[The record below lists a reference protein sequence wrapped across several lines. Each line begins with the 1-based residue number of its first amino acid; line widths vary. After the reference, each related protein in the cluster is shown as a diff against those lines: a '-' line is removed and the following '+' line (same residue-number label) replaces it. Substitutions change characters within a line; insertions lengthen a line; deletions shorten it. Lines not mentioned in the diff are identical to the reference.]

1 MSSRI
6 HRGRVAMAAA
16 MVTVAAVLI
25 AAAGCSRQPPPAP
38 VPPPPDPTATARAA
52 WNDFAD
58 RFIEGYFKSH
68 PFFAV
73 QAGRHELDGQMP
85 DWSAAS
91 FQKEIDRLKLLRTQA
106 EAISAEPL
114 EPAQRF
120 ERENTLSVIDSDL
133 FWLEQ
138 ARAPFKNPAWY
149 INSLDPE
156 VYLSRE
162 YAPLEKRLAGYLGYA
177 RAIPQLAA
185 QIRANLQTPL
195 PKPLLERGI
204 AGFGGFAAF
213 FRTEV
218 PKVFASIKDEQ
229 AQKDLGVANSAAA
242 KAMEDLKTWLVSERK
257 NGTDS

>member
-6 HRGRVAMAAA
+6 HRGRVTMAAA

-38 VPPPPDPTATARAA
+38 VPPPPDPTATARSA

-73 QAGRHELDGQMP
+73 QSGRHEFDGQMP

-91 FQKEIDRLKLLRTQA
+91 LQKEIDRLKLLRTQA
-106 EAISAEPL
+106 EGISAEPL
-114 EPAQRF
+114 EPAQRL
-120 ERENTLSVIDSDL
+120 ERDNTLSVIDSDL
-133 FWLEQ
+133 FWLEE

-149 INSLDPE
+149 INNLDPE

-162 YAPLEKRLAGYLGYA
+162 YAPLQKRLTGYLGYA
-177 RAIPQLAA
+177 RAIPQLTA

-195 PKPLLERGI
+195 PKPLIERGI
-204 AGFGGFAAF
+204 AGFGGF
-213 FRTEV
+213 E
-218 PKVFASIKDEQ
+218 
-229 AQKDLGVANSAAA
+229 
-242 KAMEDLKTWLVSERK
+242 
-257 NGTDS
+257 